1 MCAMDRSW
9 ITYPYII
16 LYNYIYIYIIIYSIY
31 IPSSGW
37 STGQP
42 GMQPSHVYQACF
54 DQASLLVP
62 LVEAEWVPGRW
73 HRGQAGEWDEFWV
86 RCGNIMEHP
95 LKNHQIS
102 EGLLNKISTSPYLTP
117 ATKAYLCFV
126 RLRSLK
132 LGTQMRCQGL

>member
-1 MCAMDRSW
+1 LKKGIA
-9 ITYPYII
+9 
-16 LYNYIYIYIIIYSIY
+16 
-31 IPSSGW
+31 
-37 STGQP
+37 P
-42 GMQPSHVYQACF
+42 GAF
-54 DQASLLVP
+54 
-62 LVEAEWVPGRW
+62 VEAEWVPGRW